1 MYSSGVTSRLRARP
15 LLAHDDG
22 YLGLGWPALEWLERN
37 TGPAMKTLET
47 GSGASTVVFAASGA
61 SHLAIS
67 PSPDEHARI
76 LRYCAEERIST
87 EGVRF
92 VAESSHTALAG
103 TWDAEPLDVVLID
116 GAHGFPFPI
125 LDWYYTAP
133 HLRVDG
139 RVLVDDAYQPSVN
152 LLTRFL
158 RLSQAWEL
166 EEVLGYRTV
175 CFRKLDSSF
184 MGFDWDD
191 FELGRSRFDYLP
203 PLPRLA
209 ASMRHRL
216 LDRSPLAGLLRRR
229 SERRSRRIPR

>member
-1 MYSSGVTSRLRARP
+1 VNASGVTTRLRTRP
-15 LLAHDDG
+15 LLAHDRR

-67 PSPDEHARI
+67 PSSDEHERV
-76 LRYCAEERIST
+76 LRYCAEERIGT
-87 EGVRF
+87 ERLRF
-92 VAESSHTALAG
+92 VAESSHTALAR
-103 TWDAEPLDVVLID
+103 TWQPEPLDVVLID

-133 HLRVDG
+133 HLRVGG

-152 LLTRFL
+152 LLTKFL

-184 MGFDWDD
+184 LTFEWDD
-191 FELGRSRFDYLP
+191 FALGRSSFDYLP

-209 ASMRHRL
+209 AAVRHRV
-216 LDRSPLAGLLRRR
+216 LDRSLLQRLLRRR
-229 SERRSRRIPR
+229 AERRSGGAR

>member
-1 MYSSGVTSRLRARP
+1 VNGPGVTSRLRTRP

-37 TGPAMKTLET
+37 TAPAMKTLET

-61 SHLAIS
+61 KHLAIS
-67 PSPDEHARI
+67 PSSDEHDRI

-92 VAESSHTALAG
+92 VAESSHTALEA
-103 TWDAEPLDVVLID
+103 WEPEPLDIVLID
-116 GAHGFPFPI
+116 GAHGFPFPV

-133 HLRVDG
+133 HLRVGG

-152 LLTRFL
+152 LLTKFL

-166 EEVLGYRTV
+166 EAVLGYRTV
-175 CFRKLDSSF
+175 CFRKLDSSYMSF
-184 MGFDWDD
+184 EWDD
-191 FELGRSRFDYLP
+191 FALGRSRFDYLP
-203 PLPRLA
+203 PLPRLVA
-209 ASMRHRL
+209 AARHRI
-216 LDRSPLAGLLRRR
+216 LDRSPLQRLLRRR
-229 SERRSRRIPR
+229 SERRGRGAS